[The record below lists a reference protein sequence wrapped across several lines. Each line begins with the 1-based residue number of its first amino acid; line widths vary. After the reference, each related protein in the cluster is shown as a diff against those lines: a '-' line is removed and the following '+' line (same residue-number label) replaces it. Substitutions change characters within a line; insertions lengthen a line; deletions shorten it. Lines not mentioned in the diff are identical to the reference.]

1 ASAQEELADL
11 EGTTYGVM
19 LGDLQLQ
26 LDKLEGAS
34 SDEYDTVLHQ
44 TALVMAEQ
52 NQIMIR
58 MIDALHDKVNGLIED
73 DETNISSGVDKFET
87 LGREVDYRHRRW
99 SR

>member
-1 ASAQEELADL
+1 MKGGKCFGLP
-11 EGTTYGVM
+11 

-44 TALVMAEQ
+44 AALVMAEQ

-73 DETNISSGVDKFET
+73 DETGIRSGVDKFET
-87 LGREVDYRHRRW
+87 LGREVDYRHCRW